1 MYSKFVCQTYGQTRA
16 QSGDGKQDRL
26 LIDIIQKS
34 AKKRRCVCVWGPIQH
49 VSKAP
54 PNKKGWCYT
63 APLWTIRRQDGSAAQ
78 LRGHRNLSK

>member
-34 AKKRRCVCVWGPIQH
+34 AKKRRCVCVC
-49 VSKAP
+49 V
-54 PNKKGWCYT
+54 
-63 APLWTIRRQDGSAAQ
+63 RVM
-78 LRGHRNLSK
+78 

>member
-34 AKKRRCVCVWGPIQH
+34 AKKRRCVCVCGGGGGLPLVFLKI
-49 VSKAP
+49 VSHSSLQ
-54 PNKKGWCYT
+54 GT
-63 APLWTIRRQDGSAAQ
+63 A
-78 LRGHRNLSK
+78 